1 MNKLYRIIFNT
12 IIFFICFVAAD
23 AYCQKHTKNYKE
35 SFNVNDNTIL
45 EIDIN
50 RSDIVFET
58 WKENKVSVE
67 AIVEVTGVAKEEIAA
82 YFKENLI
89 EIIGNSKKIK
99 ISTNCANV
107 WNPVAIN
114 AVCNLND
121 LNVEIPD
128 FPELILSVPTP
139 MPVFDYEMY
148 KKEGESYLKKWQQ
161 DFDKSFSDTH
171 KKEIEH
177 YIKNVEADKK
187 VHADIQDKMIRVE
200 EKMKEVMKMQE
211 IQGSNELNPMPNKDT
226 YEVKKVIKIKMPKAL
241 KIKMNVRHGNVK
253 LAENTKNID
262 ATLSYSK
269 LQAFAIDGEKTIIV
283 ASYSPVT
290 VQEWNY
296 GKLQAD
302 YAEKVNLIEVKNLI
316 LDTTSSDVTIGYLMD
331 SALIKNKFGSLDV
344 NSISNAF
351 TDLNVSLYNAEFK
364 CEVPSTPCSIAVNG
378 SNSELKASSCINLN
392 ATKSIGNTTL
402 HKGFYINN
410 SSGKSITINAEYSTI
425 ALD

>member
-1 MNKLYRIIFNT
+1 MNKLYRIISNT
-12 IIFFICFVAAD
+12 IIFFVCFVAAD
-23 AYCQKHTKNYKE
+23 AYSQKHTKSYKE

-58 WKENKVSVE
+58 WKENEVFVE
-67 AIVEVTGVAKEEIAA
+67 AIIEVKGVSKEEIAA
-82 YFKENLI
+82 YFKENPI
-89 EIIGNSKKIK
+89 DITGNSKKIK
-99 ISTNCANV
+99 ISTNCNNV
-107 WNPVAIN
+107 WNSVAKN

-121 LNVEIPD
+121 LNIEIPD
-128 FPELILSVPTP
+128 FPEMTISAPAP
-139 MPVFDYEMY
+139 MPVFDYTMY
-148 KKEGESYLKKWQQ
+148 KKEGEAYLKKWQQ
-161 DFDKSFSDTH
+161 DFDKNFNEVY
-171 KKEIEH
+171 KKEIENFV
-177 YIKNVEADKK
+177 KSVEVDKK
-187 VHADIQDKMIRVE
+187 MIADRQEKMIRIE
-200 EKMKEVMKMQE
+200 EKMREAMKMQE
-211 IQGSNELNPMPNKDT
+211 IQEKNGLSPVFNEGA

-253 LAENTKNID
+253 LAENTKNLD

-269 LQAFAIDGEKTIIV
+269 LQAFTIDGEKTIIV

-302 YAEKVNLIEVKNLI
+302 YAEKVNLIEVKNLT
-316 LDTTSSDVTIGYLMD
+316 LDTTSSNVTIGYLINR
-331 SALIKNKFGSLDV
+331 AFIKNKFGSLDV

-364 CEVPSTPCSIAVNG
+364 CEVPSTPYSIAVSG

-402 HKGFYINN
+402 HKGFHLNN
-410 SSGKSITINAEYSTI
+410 NSGKSITINAEYSKI